1 MKELDR
7 RSEEWMRALAAG
19 DESAFRPLV
28 EAWQEP
34 LLRFVFRYLQNE
46 ADARD
51 LVQETLLR
59 VYARRASFRPGARF
73 SSWVFTIAANLAR
86 NFLRWR
92 WLRRSES
99 LELAEQTQLLPH
111 SDPAPDFA
119 VERDERIAA
128 VQRALAALPHDL
140 RVTLLL
146 HEYEGLGYA
155 EIAPVVGCGVRGVE
169 SRLARARERLRHSL
183 SAYLGDGT
191 KPGRPLEGL
200 PPAPDV
206 AASPVVPPL
215 T

>member
-7 RSEEWMRALAAG
+7 RSDEWMRALAAG
-19 DESAFRPLV
+19 DDAAFRPLV

-59 VYARRASFRPGARF
+59 VFTQRASFRPGACF

-99 LELAEQTQLLPH
+99 LEHAEHALTH
-111 SDPAPDFA
+111 ADPAPDFA
-119 VERDERIAA
+119 VEREERIAA

-155 EIAPVVGCGVRGVE
+155 EIAPVVDCGVRGVE
-169 SRLARARERLRHSL
+169 SRLARARERLRRSL
-183 SAYLGDGT
+183 AAYLGDGT
-191 KPGRPLEGL
+191 KPRRPVDGL
-200 PPAPDV
+200 PPAPEV
-206 AASPVVPPL
+206 AGSPVVPPL
-215 T
+215 S